1 MKKNN
6 KLFFID
12 FDDTLFDT
20 DRLKKYLVRIFEKNG
35 VNKNEF
41 QDSYN
46 ILRNE
51 KDLKYN
57 PYRQIDLINI
67 DDINRENLLNDLNL
81 LFEDSHDLVF
91 SDSIDFLINIKK
103 IGGKLVLIS
112 FGDESFQNIKIDSSG
127 LTKYFDEIIIT
138 NKAKID
144 LIISR
149 DDLDFYDEIFLLDDH
164 PIFIDEALKVVNSK
178 TIPLYKKI
186 NIIRINRGGRKYSN
200 IETSFIHEEYSNLRD
215 VFEKV
220 C

>member
-35 VNKNEF
+35 VNKQEF

-91 SDSIDFLINIKK
+91 SDSIDFLNNIKK
-103 IGGKLVLIS
+103 MGGKLVLIS

-164 PIFIDEALKVVNSK
+164 PIFIDEALKAVNNK